1 MRSPRVVAGSQN
13 FEDIESYE
21 SFAPLKTKG
30 VAGGEYRCK
39 PEPEPLVLESLVLGP
54 WSLVLAPAAH

>member
-39 PEPEPLVLESLVLGP
+39 PELEPLALG
-54 WSLVLAPAAH
+54 A